1 MAEEKTSGK
10 KVFHLSPKYLAA
22 NGTVYTILR
31 TKLTTELTP
40 AIANTPKL
48 VVFIN
53 IKTINVLTA
62 PDNNTNMELSFNL
75 FTTVKTLNKHWI
87 PLVNIS
93 PPQVNID
100 NICNTLASCDGT
112 HKL

>member
-1 MAEEKTSGK
+1 MPTAIININHEFAIINLFIVNPTIVKTITLMAEEKTSGK
-10 KVFHLSPKYLAA
+10 NVFHLSPKYLAV
-22 NGTVYTILR
+22 NGTVYTILQ

-75 FTTVKTLNKHWI
+75 FTTVKTLNKH
-87 PLVNIS
+87 
-93 PPQVNID
+93 
-100 NICNTLASCDGT
+100 
-112 HKL
+112 